1 MELNLSPS
9 LKAVV
14 ERALK
19 APMYLAT
26 GSSWRR
32 FMFEDGKV
40 AVEPTNHPTDNHPDL
55 TGDAALLQLMATS
68 PQLLDALTK
77 LLKLFAETSIEPS
90 KQHEYLKL
98 TLVSHL
104 AIAKADNVEGKNN
117 DLIRQLKMKLFSL
130 ELSGMSHLFYLDP
143 FLKPFEAEEG
153 WRLCKTEIKDAITR
167 LEENKDLSVIQL
179 INLEG
184 IDGVIA
190 NSVYESSDYGYL
202 MF

>member
-1 MELNLSPS
+1 MELNLSSS

-40 AVEPTNHPTDNHPDL
+40 AVEPTNHPKDNHPDL
-55 TGDAALLQLMATS
+55 TGDTALLQLMATS

-77 LLKLFAETSIEPS
+77 LLKLFDETSIEPS

-98 TLVSHL
+98 TIVSHL
-104 AIAKADNVEGKNN
+104 AVAKADNVEGKNN
-117 DLIRQLKMKLFSL
+117 DLIRQLKMKLFNL
-130 ELSGMSHLFYLDP
+130 ELSGMSYLFYLDP
-143 FLKPFEAEEG
+143 FLKSFEAEEG
-153 WRLCKTEIKDAITR
+153 WRPCQTEIKDAITR
-167 LEENKDLSVIQL
+167 LEENTDLSVIQL

-184 IDGVIA
+184 IEGVVA
-190 NSVYESSDYGYL
+190 NSVYQSSDYGYL